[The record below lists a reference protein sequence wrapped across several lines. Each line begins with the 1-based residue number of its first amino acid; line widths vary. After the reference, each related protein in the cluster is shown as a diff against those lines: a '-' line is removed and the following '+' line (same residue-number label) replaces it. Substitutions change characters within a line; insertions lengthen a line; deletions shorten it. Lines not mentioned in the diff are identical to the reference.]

1 MADFIE
7 REIKLNFKSVKEA
20 RVAVLALGAKLNKP
34 RQLQDDRLFD
44 WPDGRL
50 EKDRCALRV
59 RDYGNN
65 AYLTFKGP
73 PLAKTIKAREEL
85 ETSVANSSLLIL
97 LLERLGLEVR
107 FRYQKYREEYKY
119 QTVTLTIDETPIG
132 TYVEI
137 EGPEYG
143 IFEAAKKMGHMEND
157 YILDSYRALFVSECK
172 KEKVSPANMV
182 FEKDKDADL

>member
-7 REIKLNFKSVKEA
+7 REIKLNFNSVKEA
-20 RVAVLALGAKLNKP
+20 RVAVLAVGAKLNKP
-34 RQLQDDRLFD
+34 RQFQDDRLFD

-59 RDYGNN
+59 RDYGTTS
-65 AYLTFKGP
+65 YLTFKGP

-85 ETSVANSSLLIL
+85 ETTVANSSLLIL
-97 LLERLGLEVR
+97 LLERIGLEMQ

-119 QTVTLTIDETPIG
+119 QNVTLTIDETPIG

-137 EGPEYG
+137 EGTEYE
-143 IFEAAKKMGHMEND
+143 IFEATKKMGRTKND
-157 YILDSYRALFVSECK
+157 YILDSYRALFVSACK
-172 KEKVSPANMV
+172 EEKVSPTNMII
-182 FEKDKDADL
+182 EKDKDADF